1 MAAFQKFQFD
11 NFIIDEDNHLHLQPG
26 PEEMPPAEPETVAVE
41 KVIEEPEVIREIP
54 VEEVITYSEE
64 EVAAKEKQAEER
76 GYEKGFKTAQEG
88 LEAQNN
94 RLLEEIN
101 NRLLMLAA
109 NIDDKE
115 KQLENQ
121 ALELAREVVVKLVPS
136 IEKENAAALVAEFL
150 SKNFKNFKNEAKLS
164 FYFNPDIIKPM
175 QETIARLANIND
187 FEGKISLHKDTSLSV
202 SDCRI
207 EWENGGVERSGEQA
221 LKKVGEIFEANMY
234 NLDDKQ

>member
-11 NFIIDEDNHLHLQPG
+11 NFIIDEDNRLHVLPQQ
-26 PEEMPPAEPETVAVE
+26 EETPQEEPETVEAE
-41 KVIEEPEVIREIP
+41 RIIPEEEIIRETP
-54 VEEVITYSEE
+54 TEEVITYTEE
-64 EVAAKEKQAEER
+64 EVSAKEKSAEER
-76 GYEKGFKTAQEG
+76 GYEQGFKASQEG

-109 NIDDKE
+109 NMGDKE
-115 KQLENQ
+115 KLLENQ
-121 ALELAREVVVKLVPS
+121 ALELAREAIVKLVPA
-136 IEKENAAALVAEFL
+136 IEKEHAADLVAEFL
-150 SKNFKNFKNEAKLS
+150 NKNFKNFKNEAKLS
-164 FYFNPDIIKPM
+164 FYFNPDIIKQM

-187 FEGKISLHKDTSLSV
+187 FEGKISLHKDASLKI

-221 LKKVGEIFEANMY
+221 LEKIGKIFDANMQ
-234 NLDDKQ
+234 NFDNEK

>member
-11 NFIIDEDNHLHLQPG
+11 NFIIDEDNRLQTLPL
-26 PEEMPPAEPETVAVE
+26 PEEEPQAEPETVEAE
-41 KVIEEPEVIREIP
+41 RIIPEAEVITETP

-64 EVAAKEKQAEER
+64 EVAAKEQLAEER
-76 GYEKGFKTAQEG
+76 GYEKGFKASQEG

-94 RLLEEIN
+94 RLLDEIN

-109 NIDDKE
+109 NMGDKE
-115 KQLENQ
+115 KLLENQ
-121 ALELAREVVVKLVPS
+121 ALQLARDAIVKLVPA

-150 SKNFKNFKNEAKLS
+150 SKNFKNFKDEAKLS
-164 FYFNPDIIKPM
+164 FYFNPDIIKQM

-187 FEGKISLHKDTSLSV
+187 FEGKISLHKDPSLKV

-221 LKKVGEIFEANMY
+221 LEKIGKIFDANMQ
-234 NLDDKQ
+234 NFDNEK

>member
-1 MAAFQKFQFD
+1 
-11 NFIIDEDNHLHLQPG
+11 
-26 PEEMPPAEPETVAVE
+26 
-41 KVIEEPEVIREIP
+41 
-54 VEEVITYSEE
+54 
-64 EVAAKEKQAEER
+64 
-76 GYEKGFKTAQEG
+76 
-88 LEAQNN
+88 
-94 RLLEEIN
+94 
-101 NRLLMLAA
+101 MLAA
-109 NIDDKE
+109 NISDKE

-187 FEGKISLHKDTSLSV
+187 FEGKISLHKDASLSV